1 MYIYTYTIMPYTVYT
16 PYIYAAYICTYMY
29 IYAVY
34 ILYICIQMPYT
45 VYTPYTYIYI
55 YTYTVMPYAVLANP
69 GNVTC
74 RHMTCRSIY
83 KLFKCTTREKGS
95 HSL

>member
-1 MYIYTYTIMPYTVYT
+1 
-16 PYIYAAYICTYMY
+16 
-29 IYAVY
+29 
-34 ILYICIQMPYT
+34 
-45 VYTPYTYIYI
+45 
-55 YTYTVMPYAVLANP
+55 MPYAVLANP